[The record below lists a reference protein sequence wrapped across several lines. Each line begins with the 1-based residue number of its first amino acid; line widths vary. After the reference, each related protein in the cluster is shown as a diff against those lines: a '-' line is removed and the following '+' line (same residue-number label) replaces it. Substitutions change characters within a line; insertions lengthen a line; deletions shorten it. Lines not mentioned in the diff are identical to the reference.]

1 MDESPPDVILLDIMM
16 PKVDGF
22 EVARQLKND
31 STTKTIPIVML
42 TALMDIESRI
52 KAFEIG
58 ADDFFTKP
66 VALIELKARMH
77 SLVKVKAY
85 NDNMIEDQKKV
96 GS

>member
-1 MDESPPDVILLDIMM
+1 
-16 PKVDGF
+16 
-22 EVARQLKND
+22 
-31 STTKTIPIVML
+31 ML

-85 NDNMIEDQKKV
+85 NDNMIEDQKKLKLIRRTEQIQLV
-96 GS
+96 NEKIKASTLETIIRLSPGI